1 MLSLVQKF
9 RTACNISS
17 MFQNIII
24 IVNGFRIIER
34 DLSPEVLVCH
44 LLNKLC
50 CGGFNSS
57 SSSMES
63 ENFTNEL
70 NLFVF
75 LK

>member
-1 MLSLVQKF
+1 
-9 RTACNISS
+9 

-34 DLSPEVLVCH
+34 DLSPEILVCH

-57 SSSMES
+57 SSMES
-63 ENFTNEL
+63 ENSTNEL